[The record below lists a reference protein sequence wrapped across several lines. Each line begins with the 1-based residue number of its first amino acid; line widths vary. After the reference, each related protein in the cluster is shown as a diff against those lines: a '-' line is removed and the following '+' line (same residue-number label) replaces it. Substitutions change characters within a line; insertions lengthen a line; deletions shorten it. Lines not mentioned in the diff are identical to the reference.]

1 MTFFERYSALCEQQ
15 GIEPCSQRAADMFS
29 TTRAT
34 ISTWGKN
41 NSTPRGETVAL
52 IADGLGVSTD
62 YLLGRT
68 EDPTDYTNPEL
79 IASLAGPVMD
89 HFVGDVKKT
98 AAFQQAVAE
107 DVKKEREQEH
117 NRIMHLYNRLDEIDR
132 VRVESYIEGIL
143 TGDKYK
149 KEMQSVA

>member
-1 MTFFERYSALCEQQ
+1 MTFFERYSDICVQQ
-15 GIEPCSQRAADMFS
+15 GIEPCSQRAADLFG

-41 NSTPRGETVAL
+41 NSTPRGETVRQ
-52 IADGLGVSTD
+52 IADGLRVSTD

-68 EDPTDYTNPEL
+68 EDPTDYARTGSAPQQPAPVPDVDIMPKPATNDADTDL
-79 IASLAGPVMD
+79 S
-89 HFVGDVKKT
+89 
-98 AAFQQAVAE
+98 
-107 DVKKEREQEH
+107 REEQ
-117 NRIMHLYNRLDEIDR
+117 RILRLFGRLDAIDR

-149 KEMQSVA
+149 NAEESLA